1 MWKRHPLGEFA
12 GEWKDPY
19 GGISKMP
26 KRELYVGR
34 AGVGSFYGENL
45 LLAKSVFT
53 VDILKP
59 IRYN

>member
-1 MWKRHPLGEFA
+1 
-12 GEWKDPY
+12 
-19 GGISKMP
+19 MP